1 MSSHQITNQPVRPN
15 QRRAAGT
22 ALEQLAARWL
32 SARGLRLIESNYHC
46 RLGEIDLIMRDTDT
60 LVFVEVRY
68 RSRNHFISPVT
79 SVDAR
84 KQRKLVRTA
93 AVYLQH
99 RGLTDQ
105 VPCRF
110 DVLGIH
116 RRLEDGKLHF
126 EWIANAISG

>member
-1 MSSHQITNQPVRPN
+1 MSSRQITNQSVRPS

-32 SARGLRLIESNYHC
+32 SARGLQLIESNYHC

-68 RSRNHFISPVT
+68 RSRSHFISPVT

-84 KQRKLVRTA
+84 KQRKLIRVAT
-93 AVYLQH
+93 VYLQH
-99 RGLTDQ
+99 RGLTDR

-116 RRLEDGKLHF
+116 RRTEDGELHF
-126 EWIANAISG
+126 DWVVNAISG

>member
-1 MSSHQITNQPVRPN
+1 MSSRQITHQPVRPN

-32 SARGLRLIESNYHC
+32 RARGLQLIESNYHC
-46 RLGEIDLIMRDTDT
+46 RLGEIDLIMRDADT

-68 RSRNHFISPVT
+68 RSRNHFISPTT

-84 KQRKLVRTA
+84 KQRKLVRA
-93 AVYLQH
+93 ATVYLQH
-99 RGLTDQ
+99 HGLTDRA
-105 VPCRF
+105 PCRF

-116 RRLEDGKLHF
+116 RGMEDGKLHF
-126 EWIANAISG
+126 DWIVNAISG